1 MEVFGSGFS
10 MTHVKPKA
18 PTRQPA
24 TPLRGEI
31 ARAAALSTLIQTSST
46 VGIVD
51 KAGSRQV
58 L

>member
-1 MEVFGSGFS
+1 MEVFGSGCS
-10 MTHVKPKA
+10 MTHVKPKPSA
-18 PTRQPA
+18 RQPV

-31 ARAAALSTLIQTSST
+31 ARAAALSTLIQASST

-51 KAGSRQV
+51 KASSRQV